1 VRVKVHFRCN
11 PATGE
16 VEVFEIDDEAS
27 TLPEDEHN
35 REHDRIAAEIGNVI
49 ERNPRIV
56 EVLPEGGAAPAQ
68 TPSEQPQPE
77 QTDEAR
83 TPPAAKRATDH

>member
-56 EVLPEGGAAPAQ
+56 EVLPAEGTAPAAETKPEPEPPQ
-68 TPSEQPQPE
+68 AETPERRR
-77 QTDEAR
+77 TTEAGG
-83 TPPAAKRATDH
+83 